1 MKAYTA
7 ARQYRPIP
15 IGYAISA
22 EDTYMQELGEY
33 LVCGGKSNEAIDFY
47 SVNGCQWRGS
57 SPVSASDYDELT
69 SKLEGLAVPV
79 FFSENSCNAFAPQL
93 FRDQS
98 ASSESEMS
106 NIWRGTNV
114 YQWRKEQVLSL
125 LLV

>member
-15 IGYAISA
+15 IGYATSA

-79 FFSENSCNAFAPQL
+79 FFSENSCNAFPPQL
-93 FRDQS
+93 FGDQS

-106 NIWRGTNV
+106 SIWRGTNV